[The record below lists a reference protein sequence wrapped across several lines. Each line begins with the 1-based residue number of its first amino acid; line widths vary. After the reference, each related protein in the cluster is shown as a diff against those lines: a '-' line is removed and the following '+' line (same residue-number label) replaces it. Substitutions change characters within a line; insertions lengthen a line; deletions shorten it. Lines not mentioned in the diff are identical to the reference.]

1 MNVAA
6 VEPVA
11 PARDEQVGGDR
22 VTEELCAPLE
32 VVGQDRAGGRMDR
45 HEPPLAE
52 LGTAYRQDRLFKIH
66 VGELEVQRFRQAHAR
81 HAEQAEQAVEDP
93 GPQRRRRP
101 GNRQLQRRIE
111 QPPDLALGVWVRPGA
126 RRVVR
131 QQAERWNLGSAVGGT
146 AMAGEAAH
154 EAKPPSPLCGLHRRA
169 LSPLECQPGVDVL
182 GAVRFHE
189 ADEARQQQPFA
200 VHLVAQT
207 LPQFDVFL
215 QGLAQRVHRA
225 PPGQAMTR
233 VRSAARSTLA

>member
-93 GPQRRRRP
+93 V
-101 GNRQLQRRIE
+101 RISANVTDDFGE
-111 QPPDLALGVWVRPGA
+111 RDRFERSVLSCVEWIVGSGCLK
-126 RRVVR
+126 VV
-131 QQAERWNLGSAVGGT
+131 ERLRG
-146 AMAGEAAH
+146 
-154 EAKPPSPLCGLHRRA
+154 
-169 LSPLECQPGVDVL
+169 
-182 GAVRFHE
+182 
-189 ADEARQQQPFA
+189 
-200 VHLVAQT
+200 
-207 LPQFDVFL
+207 
-215 QGLAQRVHRA
+215 
-225 PPGQAMTR
+225 
-233 VRSAARSTLA
+233 